1 MKIGIITFQRAYSYG
16 AKLQAYAL
24 SQYLCSIG
32 YDAEVIDY
40 SDIGWSNVPGINFKS
55 IKNFITSSISFLNSF
70 RREKVR
76 RSKFDSFFLQKIPH
90 SSTRYPDADSLNG
103 IENRYDMFIAG
114 SDQVWCPK
122 YNQGDM
128 NFLLAFV
135 KDNRKKFSYAA
146 SFGVSKIEDKYRES
160 YKKNLTSFN
169 RIMVR
174 ETEGAEI
181 VKSLTGRSSDVVLD
195 PTFLLPLDEW
205 NKIACYPFKIEFN
218 YILCFKIL
226 SVSSMYQKLI
236 AHLKKVTGYAIV
248 VLDSA
253 YRYKPIKG
261 RLYAKAGPEEFLGLI
276 KAAKIVVTNSFHATA
291 FSIIYKKDFYTV
303 MNDNDLNSM
312 MIDLTAKLNLSGRI
326 ISSNSEF
333 PRLEDIKID
342 YNPAT
347 EKLFAEINKSK
358 ELLDEILKQQ

>member
-1 MKIGIITFQRAYSYG
+1 
-16 AKLQAYAL
+16 
-24 SQYLCSIG
+24 
-32 YDAEVIDY
+32 
-40 SDIGWSNVPGINFKS
+40 
-55 IKNFITSSISFLNSF
+55 
-70 RREKVR
+70 
-76 RSKFDSFFLQKIPH
+76 
-90 SSTRYPDADSLNG
+90 
-103 IENRYDMFIAG
+103 
-114 SDQVWCPK
+114 
-122 YNQGDM
+122 
-128 NFLLAFV
+128 
-135 KDNRKKFSYAA
+135 
-146 SFGVSKIEDKYRES
+146 
-160 YKKNLTSFN
+160 
-169 RIMVR
+169 
-174 ETEGAEI
+174 
-181 VKSLTGRSSDVVLD
+181 
-195 PTFLLPLDEW
+195 
-205 NKIACYPFKIEFN
+205 
-218 YILCFKIL
+218 
-226 SVSSMYQKLI
+226 MYQKLI

-303 MNDNDLNSM
+303 MNDNDLNSR